1 MIIIIRARKYLV
13 SVLIFTILLSTSVF
27 SQVKDEKKIEKSKV
41 VDPVKLW
48 KRVTGAIAATRYPY
62 LNVTEDSWPSCYKTI
77 VNAWENNYGLDGPE
91 GTGFIYPGIV
101 ILDCEDNIKEIAM
114 IEMAS
119 TVNEQRSHIWKFLS
133 SLRNKNGTTPDF
145 SIYVP
150 VVAKDKAAA
159 LIKSESIVNFKLHAY
174 RIKKGYLEVDGE
186 LVHHAIDGMKEK
198 EKYLAPLPDSLKV
211 STNAQ
216 LYRVFRINATT
227 GYPYFD
233 QADNSWDPAFRE
245 AIVNDEVKRLGLP
258 GPGDM
263 GIIYPSVLIVDTL
276 DRIRLIGLME
286 PPENVT
292 EERAKV
298 WEFLSNSLDYG
309 KYKFLYIHVPHG
321 LEDKAFDI
329 LKRNNIKYSG
339 LRGYSIGED
348 GKLLIW
354 LRYTNIAEDNR

>member
-1 MIIIIRARKYLV
+1 
-13 SVLIFTILLSTSVF
+13 
-27 SQVKDEKKIEKSKV
+27 
-41 VDPVKLW
+41 
-48 KRVTGAIAATRYPY
+48 
-62 LNVTEDSWPSCYKTI
+62 
-77 VNAWENNYGLDGPE
+77 
-91 GTGFIYPGIV
+91 
-101 ILDCEDNIKEIAM
+101 
-114 IEMAS
+114 
-119 TVNEQRSHIWKFLS
+119 
-133 SLRNKNGTTPDF
+133 
-145 SIYVP
+145 
-150 VVAKDKAAA
+150 
-159 LIKSESIVNFKLHAY
+159 
-174 RIKKGYLEVDGE
+174 
-186 LVHHAIDGMKEK
+186 MKEK